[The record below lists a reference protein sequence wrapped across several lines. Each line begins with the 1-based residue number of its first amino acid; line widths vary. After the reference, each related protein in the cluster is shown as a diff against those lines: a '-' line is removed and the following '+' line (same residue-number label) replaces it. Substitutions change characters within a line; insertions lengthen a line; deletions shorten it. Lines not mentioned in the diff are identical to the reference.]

1 MAKPTKEAPRPLTA
15 VFIVTDEW
23 MGAETPE
30 DGSRLVGV
38 FDSEEKAQ
46 AAVDTVDAHWDAIG
60 EAEDHFCAFFEFSDP
75 MNAITIPD
83 YEPEEEDED
92 EEEEGEDEEGE
103 EDD

>member
-1 MAKPTKEAPRPLTA
+1 MARPTKEAPRPLTA

-23 MGAETPE
+23 MAAESPE

-46 AAVDTVDAHWDAIG
+46 AAVDAVDAHWETLG
-60 EAEDHFCAFFEFSDP
+60 EEEEHFCAFFEFSDP
-75 MNAITIPD
+75 MNAITMPD
-83 YEPEEEDED
+83 YEPEEDEED
-92 EEEEGEDEEGE
+92 EEEGEEKEAE